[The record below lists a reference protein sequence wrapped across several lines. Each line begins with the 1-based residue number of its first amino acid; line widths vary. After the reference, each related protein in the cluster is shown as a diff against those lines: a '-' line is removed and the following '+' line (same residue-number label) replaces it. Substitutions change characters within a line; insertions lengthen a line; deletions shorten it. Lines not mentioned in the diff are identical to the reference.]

1 MHKGFYWFTD
11 AWLTDPGVQQSS
23 WQAKGLWID
32 MLCRASYEWPRGVLP
47 GDPIELAVVMG
58 IPRGAASAWV
68 EETRPLIEE
77 LERNGVF
84 SRGADVHDRLPKT
97 AIVSR
102 RMFRESL
109 AELARSEKAERA
121 ARIRWSG
128 AKGMLGDA
136 RRVCSDDARSIVVS
150 AREPNGS
157 DAKEDAS
164 ACSKLC
170 HSYPTLPSNG
180 CRSTVSRRVGGVG
193 EGAGG
198 ADALAD
204 RLARIEAMTG
214 LDPESKRAMVA
225 DVRRRYG
232 QASPASDGTVGPSAQ
247 RLTDEL
253 HTILDS
259 EDYEPKTPDV
269 ATAHQAPVMAT
280 ATVWKPA
287 SKRQRSKLVE
297 RIVQFTGD
305 DRSRRNWWQLVSLL
319 SHSEEGERRL
329 LAIVAEQEDRN
340 QRRDRADMK
349 PTNQAAVLNSLLRA
363 ACRELGL
370 IAKTDEK
377 GTNHAD

>member
-1 MHKGFYWFTD
+1 
-11 AWLTDPGVQQSS
+11 
-23 WQAKGLWID
+23 
-32 MLCRASYEWPRGVLP
+32 
-47 GDPIELAVVMG
+47 
-58 IPRGAASAWV
+58 
-68 EETRPLIEE
+68 
-77 LERNGVF
+77 
-84 SRGADVHDRLPKT
+84 
-97 AIVSR
+97 
-102 RMFRESL
+102 
-109 AELARSEKAERA
+109 
-121 ARIRWSG
+121 
-128 AKGMLGDA
+128 
-136 RRVCSDDARSIVVS
+136 
-150 AREPNGS
+150 
-157 DAKEDAS
+157 
-164 ACSKLC
+164 
-170 HSYPTLPSNG
+170 
-180 CRSTVSRRVGGVG
+180 
-193 EGAGG
+193 
-198 ADALAD
+198 
-204 RLARIEAMTG
+204 MTG